1 MIAGNSVHRAG
12 GDGSMPAA
20 GVTVYFG
27 RARLLPRPGGFCGYI
42 AKRGAAG
49 ASPSQLGHNDG

>member
-1 MIAGNSVHRAG
+1 
-12 GDGSMPAA
+12 MPAA

-27 RARLLPRPGGFCGYI
+27 RARLLPSRACFCESI
-42 AKRGAAG
+42 DMRGSAG